1 MCQPGVLSPKKDA
14 CAWAKGR
21 RIFTEGQLMS
31 PRKDTQPQHDQFCV
45 TCRPRP
51 LVSSLCQDQ

>member
-31 PRKDTQPQHDQFCV
+31 PRKDTHSLN
-45 TCRPRP
+45 TI
-51 LVSSLCQDQ
+51 SSV